1 MSETTEI
8 SWTDHTWSPWEGCT
22 KVGPG
27 CDHCYAAAR
36 NGRFAAGSNW
46 GPGAPRRKTAD
57 ASWRKPLQWAK
68 QAKIDGMRPKVFPS
82 LCDPFDN
89 EVDPAWRHEFFDMIV
104 ATPELTWLLL
114 TKRIGNAA
122 AMIPAWLHGQM
133 PGNVWL
139 GATVVNQEEVDRD
152 VQKLLETSAGV
163 RFLSIEPML
172 GDVDITPFLPALDWV
187 IAGGESG
194 PRARP
199 LHVDW
204 LYKIVAQCKSAGVPV
219 HVKQLGKR
227 VHDSGC
233 ASPNQRWPSA
243 IRRPIRRHAESDPPF
258 EVELDHR
265 KGGDLAEWPEALRVQ
280 EFPKTPSLEHCKG
293 PKMAAI
299 DTGDHIHHGPSGED
313 WLVAYVEGDSLA
325 CCGWPLSI
333 AKISDCSLIK
343 KATSEERLELLRQM
357 ADSVDDS
364 RGIHARAILA
374 REANDL
380 PPPVDEAN
388 S

>member
-68 QAKIDGMRPKVFPS
+68 QAKIDGTRPKVFPS

-152 VQKLLETSAGV
+152 VRKLLNVPA
-163 RFLSIEPML
+163 RLHFLSVEPML
-172 GDVDITPFLPALDWV
+172 GPVSLRKFMGPGFGPAPMWV
-187 IAGGESG
+187 ICGGESG
-194 PRARP
+194 SQARP
-199 LHVDW
+199 MHPDW
-204 LYKIVAQCKSAGVPV
+204 AQALRDECAAAGVPF
-219 HVKQLGKR
+219 HFKQWGEWVPMMGHADGVPVRGKKF
-227 VHDSGC
+227 
-233 ASPNQRWPSA
+233 
-243 IRRPIRRHAESDPPF
+243 IHADGT
-258 EVELDHR
+258 VM
-265 KGGDLAEWPEALRVQ
+265 GYAG
-280 EFPKTPSLEHCKG
+280 
-293 PKMAAI
+293 
-299 DTGDHIHHGPSGED
+299 
-313 WLVAYVEGDSLA
+313 
-325 CCGWPLSI
+325 
-333 AKISDCSLIK
+333 K
-343 KATSEERLELLRQM
+343 KAAGRLLGGARH
-357 ADSVDDS
+357 DGFPTGHD
-364 RGIHARAILA
+364 GI
-374 REANDL
+374 
-380 PPPVDEAN
+380 PF
-388 S
+388 